1 MRIHISPGLAA
12 VVAYLLCALPCLGE
26 VPQPVPKVEE
36 PAIAYY
42 PGGSVQMEL
51 GLSQDD
57 LLPYAAGVV
66 QDILKAG
73 IPEKSSV
80 AESLVRMLA
89 SVRSLNFL
97 QMAVENPVDPQ
108 QIVGFYTRI
117 PTSRNMTRVL
127 RLVGDD
133 GETTLL
139 YSGPQGDGLFVLRMS
154 QSSDAK
160 PKWILQV
167 GDLMGKIDYGAL
179 VELAH
184 LRWKVTASPGP
195 EAAASGQ

>member
-12 VVAYLLCALPCLGE
+12 VVAYLLCALPCLGA

-36 PAIAYY
+36 PAIPYY

-51 GLSQDD
+51 RLSQDD

-154 QSSDAK
+154 QNSDAK

-179 VELAH
+179 VELAQ